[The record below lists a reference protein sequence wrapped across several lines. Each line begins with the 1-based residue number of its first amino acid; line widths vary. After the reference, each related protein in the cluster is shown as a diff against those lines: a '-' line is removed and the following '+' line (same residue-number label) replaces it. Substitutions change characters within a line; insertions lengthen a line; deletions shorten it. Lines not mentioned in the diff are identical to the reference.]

1 MPLPSD
7 CSRIVTLLGP
17 SLDGALDAASTIAV
31 DEHLEICGDCREQQR
46 FHQAMRGSLKKVVG
60 ASAHAPS
67 DLRARLAA
75 RLAAE
80 SANANSSE
88 LPEEAPTSLAST
100 ALTVAGDVALP
111 VASDVAIPVAGERP
125 RSRLAAMSSLRSFA
139 PWAAAAAVV
148 LVLGTYQQHRSA
160 VRRNSVEGP
169 LGDFVAEHARP
180 LPPETKEVQ
189 GLGTYVGVPV
199 HPVYLK
205 RMQSAKFV
213 GGRVLPV
220 QHERAAQLQY
230 EVAGA
235 SGGRVSVFIYD
246 PRKLQ
251 IDASDL
257 AARQHGAS
265 EVRVGRANGYSVAVS
280 ERGGVGYAV
289 TADMDPEL
297 TADLAAE
304 LDQ

>member
-1 MPLPSD
+1 MTPAMPLPSD
-7 CSRIVTLLGP
+7 CSRIVALLGP
-17 SLDGALDAASTIAV
+17 SLDGALDTASTIAV
-31 DEHLEICGDCREQQR
+31 DEHLASCGECREQHR
-46 FHQAMRGSLKKVVG
+46 FQQAMRGSVKKVVG
-60 ASAHAPS
+60 ASAHAP
-67 DLRARLAA
+67 DDFRARLAA
-75 RLAAE
+75 RLSAE
-80 SANANSSE
+80 STEVSE
-88 LPEEAPTSLAST
+88 TIEDVPASLAST
-100 ALTVAGDVALP
+100 A
-111 VASDVAIPVAGERP
+111 IPVVAPEAAPERERS

-160 VRRNSVEGP
+160 VRRNSVDGP

-189 GLGTYVGVPV
+189 GLGTYVGVPI
-199 HPVYLK
+199 HPLYLK

-289 TADMDPEL
+289 TADMDPDL